1 MKILN
6 FLSQLTKGFGGSTAD
21 ISKPLSDYPFSTRS
35 IDLVDLDFID
45 IEFFYKKVA
54 VLRRLINF
62 ISRETLKEGFQ
73 NLDKNKSKYI
83 FEYSMRVL
91 NSLLLFGF
99 VLIKKKDLSILEPK
113 NITFNFQSDKS
124 KRLAWIIYTDGIN
137 EETLFLDDLA
147 IGSYEPLAYNTL
159 GDSPLQ
165 SLSNDLKSWIH
176 YGNIKETFLWRG
188 GNLRTAIFIAS
199 DGYSLKQQDNIRKD
213 LSAELVGTENAGRP
227 LVVFSRE
234 GRGNVQK
241 LDGGYS
247 TSDDELFKNL
257 SKSEIADA
265 YSISSRY
272 TNMNQKT
279 STSQFDFERDD
290 EQLTAMTDY
299 LATTL
304 ELLFLELALGDIAI
318 NRRFSVVNQKKQNFE
333 IRKQNADIQLMFAE
347 KGVNSNDK
355 KPKGEA
361 GRPNGVP
368 DDVSKKV

>member
-6 FLSQLTKGFGGSTAD
+6 FLTQLTKGFGGQTAD
-21 ISKPLSDYPFSTRS
+21 LSKAVQDYPYSTRS
-35 IDLVDLDFID
+35 ADSVELSFTD
-45 IEFFYKKVA
+45 IEFFYRKVA
-54 VLRRLINF
+54 VLRRLVNF
-62 ISRETLKEGFQ
+62 ISRETLKEGFE
-73 NLDKNKSKYI
+73 NLDKSNSKYI
-83 FEYSMRVL
+83 YQYSMRIL

-99 VLIKKKDLSILEPK
+99 VIIKKKDLSILEPK
-113 NITFNFQSDKS
+113 NITFEYNSDKL
-124 KRLAWIIYTDGIN
+124 KRLAWIVYSDGIN

-147 IGSYEPLAYNTL
+147 IASYEPLAYNTL

-165 SLSNDLKSWIH
+165 SLSNDVKSWIH

-199 DGYSLKQQDNIRKD
+199 DGYSLEDQNNTRQS
-213 LSAELVGTENAGRP
+213 LAENLVGTENAGRP
-227 LVVFSRE
+227 LIVFSKE

-241 LDGGYS
+241 IDGGYS
-247 TSDDELFKNL
+247 TTDDEMFKNL
-257 SKSEIADA
+257 SKAEIADA

-272 TNMNQKT
+272 TNINQKT

-304 ELLFLELALGDIAI
+304 EVLFLDLPIGNVSI

-347 KGVNSNDK
+347 KGVSDS

-361 GRPNGVP
+361 GRPDGVP
-368 DDVSKKV
+368 DDTSKKA